1 MLEKFWFIN
10 NYNFKD
16 FDWNLK
22 NGCVFIIKSYFEDDI
37 YCFIKYFIWCSI
49 EYGNKCLDVVYCF
62 LNGKGLFYL
71 FFSVNGS
78 GYFCGVVEM
87 KFVVDYNVYVGVWF

>member
-1 MLEKFWFIN
+1 MRFIN

-22 NGCVFIIKSYFEDDI
+22 YGRVFIIKSYFEDDI
-37 YCFIKYFIWCSI
+37 YRFIKYNIWCSI
-49 EYGNKCLDVVYCF
+49 EYGNKRLDVVYRF
-62 LNGKGLFYL
+62 MNGKGFVYL

-87 KFVVDYNVYVGVWF
+87 KFVVDYNICVGVWF